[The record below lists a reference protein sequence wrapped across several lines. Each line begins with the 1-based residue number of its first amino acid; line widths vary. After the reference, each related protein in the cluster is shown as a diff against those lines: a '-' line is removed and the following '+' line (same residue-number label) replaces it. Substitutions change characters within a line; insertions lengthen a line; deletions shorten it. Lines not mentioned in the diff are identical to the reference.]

1 MDNGN
6 VAIPSI
12 SKDIVY
18 YSEDE
23 GLSMYKAIINNPTN
37 LFGQSQ
43 KIQFIEAKICFEQ
56 IRAQVEERYHV
67 VNSEDGRNPSDPRLM
82 NCYF

>member
-43 KIQFIEAKICFEQ
+43 KVC
-56 IRAQVEERYHV
+56 
-67 VNSEDGRNPSDPRLM
+67 
-82 NCYF
+82 C